1 MAALSPSFRATVIAV
16 SFLTATVL
24 WAGCGTPTPF
34 GVPASVPLIQPG
46 ALAQKQDL
54 AGIENA
60 FQLGPRLW
68 SGGEPHGDVA
78 FAALAAVGVRTVVSV
93 DGARPDVDAARR
105 HGLRY
110 VHVPIGYDG
119 VPSRAVASLAALSK
133 TKDGGLFVHC
143 HHGRHRGPSAAALI
157 ARAAGAWDPAQAE
170 AWQKLAGTS
179 ADYPGLYR
187 SVRDFQMPSDAA
199 VESAGRN
206 QKSAVKPAGLVE
218 SMVIVDGQTE
228 ALADMK
234 RVGWKP
240 TPALPDET
248 PVQAARLLHEQFREG
263 VRLGL
268 GPKDPA
274 FVQAMKA
281 GESSSFAL
289 ESALR
294 SGDRVAADAAWK
306 QIKDGCVACHQRWRN
321 DR

>member
-1 MAALSPSFRATVIAV
+1 MAASVPSFRATVIAV
-16 SFLTATVL
+16 SLLTATVL
-24 WAGCGTPTPF
+24 WTGCGTPTPL

-46 ALAQKQDL
+46 AVAQKKDL

-68 SGGEPHGDVA
+68 SGGEPHGDA
-78 FAALAAVGVRTVVSV
+78 ALAALAAVGVTTVVSV
-93 DGARPDVDAARR
+93 DGARPDVDSARR
-105 HGLRY
+105 YGLRY

-119 VPSRAVASLAALSK
+119 VPSSAVASLAALSK

-187 SVRDFQMPSDAA
+187 SVRDFQMPSDAE

-234 RVGWKP
+234 KVGWKSN
-240 TPALPDET
+240 PALPDET

-274 FVQAMKA
+274 FVQAMKD

-294 SGDRVAADAAWK
+294 FGDRSAADAAWK
-306 QIKDGCVACHQRWRN
+306 QIKDGCVTCHQRWRN
-321 DR
+321 DH